1 MSVWIADRERSRA
14 IDHSATADHGVPVR
28 TLMENAGSAVFE
40 AAAEM
45 LREGGRLAVLCG
57 KGNNGGDGFACARL
71 AHEHG
76 YSVQCLVA
84 AKPGE
89 LRGQADEQ
97 RNLAHRA
104 GVPCAFLGS
113 KEYEDGLGGLD
124 GFELIVDALLGIGVQ
139 GEVQGPVLAAIQAI
153 NASDTLV
160 VAVDVPSGI
169 DCDTG
174 AELGD
179 AVWALRTVT
188 FGLPKPCLFQAEG
201 LEKCGFWSLA
211 DIGFPEALLAE
222 PTDARLVDA
231 AWVGEQF
238 PERLRGSHK
247 GHNGAVLIV
256 AGSVEMPGAA
266 VLVARAA
273 LRSGAGYVGVAGIPS
288 VLEVVARHVPEAV
301 LRVLPEVGGAIGDQA
316 AAMLLAEQE
325 RWDAM
330 IVGPGLSMRGTIPS
344 FLAELLPNWRRPA
357 CIDADALNAVAGG
370 CALPPGPCVLTPH
383 PGELGRLL
391 GTSAADVQRE
401 RFGTARHAALHFGQT
416 VLLKGAHSLVAETG
430 EPLWVNRTGNAGMAV
445 AGMGDVLSGVVGTLL
460 AQGLEPGPAA
470 ACAMYWHGLAGDLCA
485 QDIGPQGYT
494 AMEVA
499 DNLARVRATI
509 VSACDTD

>member
-1 MSVWIADRERSRA
+1 MSAWIADRARSRE
-14 IDHSATADHGVPVR
+14 IDRRATAEFGVSVR

-40 AAAEM
+40 AAVEI
-45 LREGGRLAVLCG
+45 LGEGGRLVVLCG

-76 YSVQCLVA
+76 YDVQCLVA

-97 RNLAHRA
+97 RSLAQRA
-104 GVPCAFLGS
+104 GVPCAFVGQREYDEALGA
-113 KEYEDGLGGLD
+113 LN
-124 GFELIVDALLGIGVQ
+124 GFDLIVDGLLGIGAE
-139 GEVQGPVLAAIQAI
+139 GEVQGPVLDAILAI
-153 NASDTLV
+153 NASDSNV

-174 AELGD
+174 GELGE

-211 DIGFPEALLAE
+211 EIGFPEALLAE
-222 PTDARLVDA
+222 PTDARLLDVE
-231 AWVGEQF
+231 WVGERL

-256 AGSVEMPGAA
+256 AGSEGMPGAA
-266 VLVARAA
+266 VLAARAA
-273 LRSGAGYVGVAGIPS
+273 LRAGAGYVGVASVPS
-288 VLEVVARHVPEAV
+288 VLEVVAHHLPEAV
-301 LRVLPEVGGAIGDQA
+301 LRGLPDAAVLVE
-316 AAMLLAEQE
+316 EQD
-325 RWDAM
+325 RWDALV
-330 IVGPGLSMRGTIPS
+330 VGPGLSTGDAARA
-344 FLAELLPNWRRPA
+344 FLGELLPKWRRPA
-357 CIDADALNAVAGG
+357 CVDADALNAVAAGG
-370 CALPPGPCVLTPH
+370 ALPPGPCVLTPH

-391 GTSAADVQRE
+391 GTSANDVQAA
-401 RFGTARHAALHFGQT
+401 RFETARHAATLLGKT
-416 VLLKGAHSLVAETG
+416 VLLKGAYSLVADPG
-430 EPLWVNRTGNAGMAV
+430 EPLWVNRTGNSGMAA

-485 QDIGPQGYT
+485 REVGPQGYT
-494 AMEVA
+494 ATEVA

-509 VSACDTD
+509 VAACETD

>member
-1 MSVWIADRERSRA
+1 MSGWIADRARCRA
-14 IDHSATADHGVPVR
+14 IDHDATAKYGVSVR

-40 AAAEM
+40 AASEM

-57 KGNNGGDGFACARL
+57 KGHNGGDGFACARL

-76 YSVQCLVA
+76 FSVQCLVA

-97 RNLAHRA
+97 RTLAQRA
-104 GVPCAFLGS
+104 GVPVACVGS
-113 KEYEDGLGGLD
+113 KEYEAGMADLD
-124 GFELIVDALLGIGVQ
+124 GFELIVDALLGIGAD
-139 GEVQGPVLAAIQAI
+139 GDLQGPVLAAIQAI
-153 NASDTLV
+153 NASDTFVL
-160 VAVDVPSGI
+160 AVDVPSGI

-174 AELGD
+174 RELGD
-179 AVWALRTVT
+179 AVWAMRTVT

-211 DIGFPEALLAE
+211 EIGFPEALLAE

-231 AWVGEQF
+231 AWVGDQL

-256 AGSVEMPGAA
+256 AGSEGMPGAA
-266 VLVARAA
+266 VLAARAA
-273 LRSGAGYVGVAGIPS
+273 LRSGAGYVGVASIPS
-288 VLEVVARHVPEAV
+288 VLDVVARHLPEAV
-301 LRVLPEVGGAIGDQA
+301 LVSLPDEGGAIGADA
-316 AAMLLAEQE
+316 AKQLLEDQE
-325 RWDAM
+325 RWDALV
-330 IVGPGLSMRGTIPS
+330 VGPGLSMRPS
-344 FLAELLPNWRRPA
+344 VPPFLAALLPTWTTPA
-357 CIDADALNAVAGG
+357 CVDADALNAVAEG
-370 CALPPGPCVLTPH
+370 CPLPPGPCVLTPH
-383 PGELGRLL
+383 PGELGRLM
-391 GTSAADVQRE
+391 GCDANTVQAA
-401 RFGTARHAALHFGQT
+401 RFETVRRAASQWGRT
-416 VLLKGAHSLVAETG
+416 VLLKGAHSLVAEHG

-460 AQGLEPGPAA
+460 AQRLHPCTAA

-485 QDIGPQGYT
+485 QETGPQGYT
-494 AMEVA
+494 ASEVA